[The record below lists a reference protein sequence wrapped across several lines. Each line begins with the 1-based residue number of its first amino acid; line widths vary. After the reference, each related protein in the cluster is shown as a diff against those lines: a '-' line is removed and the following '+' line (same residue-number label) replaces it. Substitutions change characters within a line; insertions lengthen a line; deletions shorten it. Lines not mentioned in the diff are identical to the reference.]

1 VIKSEFIE
9 DVFAG
14 VGKITVRRMFGGQGI
29 YAGDVMF
36 ALGHDDTLYV
46 KTDDDMQE
54 ELAALGSTPFIFQ
67 MANKPQPTTT
77 GYWRL
82 PESALDDPEE
92 ATAWAKRALAVAK
105 AAWKPVLR
113 KPRAR

>member
-1 VIKSEFIE
+1 MIKTDYIE

-14 VGKITVRRMFGGQGI
+14 VGKVTVRRMFGGQGV

-46 KTDDDMQE
+46 KTDDDMQN
-54 ELAALGSTPFIFQ
+54 ELAALGSAPFMFQ
-67 MANKPQPTTT
+67 MPSKPQPTTT

-82 PESALDDPEE
+82 PDTALDDPDE
-92 ATAWAKRALAVAK
+92 ATVWGKRALAVAQ
-105 AAWKPVLR
+105 AAWKPAVR
-113 KPRAR
+113 KRK